1 MPSVETRLDIS
12 ADFWSLLLRYTED
25 VNVMMW
31 NFHILRV
38 KNLVNDRNVKVI
50 SVFLPVIIS
59 KGNRDERENV
69 DISVAKQ
76 DAQVIIKIVLKRYA
90 SYSLKSLYYA
100 LFVFCCRLYIK
111 QGKINLAQMSLSSTP
126 YCVLGAK
133 LTSEQVCHGWNNRI
147 LLSSR
152 SPF

>member
-50 SVFLPVIIS
+50 SVFIPVVFS

-90 SYSLKSLYYA
+90 SYSLRVSIMLCLCSA
-100 LFVFCCRLYIK
+100 AGSI
-111 QGKINLAQMSLSSTP
+111 
-126 YCVLGAK
+126 
-133 LTSEQVCHGWNNRI
+133 
-147 LLSSR
+147 SSR
-152 SPF
+152 EENKLGTDESKFNAILCARSKAHLRAGMSRLE